1 MGRELF
7 TLGFLL
13 RLGILLTTVYVCIHV
28 YLETGGR
35 KTPAPLALE
44 RPIQSKQNLGQQS
57 RTKRVSADTEEQ
69 DRSVKRRISYVR
81 TLKKDGPAKKRDES
95 KEAPSP
101 PLRPHR
107 KVC

>member
-1 MGRELF
+1 MGREWF
-7 TLGFLL
+7 NLGLLL
-13 RLGILLTTVYVCIHV
+13 RLGILLTTVYVCVHL

-35 KTPAPLALE
+35 KTPAPLAFGH
-44 RPIQSKQNLGQQS
+44 PIQSKQNSGQQS
-57 RTKRVSADTEEQ
+57 RTKWLSANTEEQ

-81 TLKKDGPAKKRDES
+81 TLKKDSPAKKRDES
-95 KEAPSP
+95 REAPSP